1 MRRHFVVGLI
11 AIVAGACTSTGSPDV
26 SSRSAGASLTTS
38 TASASTPRVP
48 ATAQASPSTPNGP
61 SAEPPPPARSFPLD
75 NAPINIA
82 GFNGVVWA
90 VGDEVLLRIET
101 ATNATAE
108 LPIPVGAGSG
118 SIDAAADA
126 LWIADWRG
134 GEVYRLDPAN
144 GAILATIPVAAPV
157 GVIATADGVFV
168 GSEAQ
173 GGVVR
178 IDPRTDTVTREF
190 PQRGG
195 FAYGAGSLW
204 FAQRETGT
212 VVRVGATTGDVEAT
226 VVVPPAGR
234 PGSDAGGGG
243 CFVGGRL
250 PDAWWTWCFTERGAS
265 APVRIDPASSA
276 TTGTVHVGGS
286 VSGGV
291 VVIDDLSWFVLDDRL
306 VAVDRLNRVSRVV
319 SLGNGFAS
327 DNAVVEGD
335 SLWVSDEAGRR
346 IVRIKLADLR

>member
-1 MRRHFVVGLI
+1 LI
-11 AIVAGACTSTGSPDV
+11 AIVAGACTSTGRPDA

-38 TASASTPRVP
+38 TASASTPRAP
-48 ATAQASPSTPNGP
+48 ATARASPSTPNGP

-82 GFNGVVWA
+82 GLNGVVWA
-90 VGDEVLLRIET
+90 VGDELLLRIDA
-101 ATNATAE
+101 ATSATTE
-108 LPIPVGAGSG
+108 LPIPVVAGSG
-118 SIDAAADA
+118 SIGAAADA

-134 GEVYRLDPAN
+134 GHVLRLDPSS
-144 GAILATIPVAAPV
+144 GAVRATIAVGAPV
-157 GVIATADGVFV
+157 GVIATADGVFI

-178 IDPRTDTVTREF
+178 IDPRTNTVTRKF

-195 FAYGAGSLW
+195 FAYADGSLW
-204 FAQRETGT
+204 FAQRDSGT
-212 VVRVGATTGDVEAT
+212 VVRVGATTGKVEGT
-226 VVVPPAGR
+226 IEVPAEAR
-234 PGSDAGGGG
+234 PGSDAGRGG

-265 APVRIDPASSA
+265 APVRIDPASRA
-276 TTGTVHVGGS
+276 TTGTIHVGGS

-346 IVRIKLADLR
+346 IVRIKLVDLR